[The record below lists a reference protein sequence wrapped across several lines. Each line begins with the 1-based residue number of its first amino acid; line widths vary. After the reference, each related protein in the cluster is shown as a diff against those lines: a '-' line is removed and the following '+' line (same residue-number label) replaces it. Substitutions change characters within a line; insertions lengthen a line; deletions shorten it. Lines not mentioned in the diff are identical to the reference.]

1 MNSELPHLMG
11 IVNVTPDSF
20 SDGGMYLPAEKA
32 ISHALRLM
40 DEGANSID
48 IGGESTRPHA
58 APITPEEE
66 QARVLPVLAALA
78 QEAAQRGVKL
88 SIDTRHASTM
98 KAALNEGASIIN
110 DVSALTHDPASLRVA
125 AQSHAQIVLMHMQ
138 GNPQTMQASPHY
150 ENVVA
155 DVFGYLQKRIA
166 ACEEAGIKKERL
178 IADPGIGF
186 GKTPEHNIEL
196 LRNVDRFL
204 ALGVPV
210 LIGASRKSFIE
221 ALTGPCPPDQR
232 LAGSLAAALT
242 AVQRGARYLRV
253 HDVKETRQMLALY
266 GFLT

>member
-1 MNSELPHLMG
+1 MNLPHLMG

-20 SDGGMYLPAEKA
+20 SDGGAYLVTEKA

-58 APITPEEE
+58 SPLSPDEE
-66 QARVLPVLAALA
+66 QARVLPVLAGLA
-78 QEAAQRGVKL
+78 QEAAQRGIKL

-98 KAALNEGASIIN
+98 KTALNEGASIIN
-110 DVSALTHDPASLRVA
+110 DVSALTHDPASLQVA
-125 AQSHAQIVLMHMQ
+125 VQSNAQIVLMHMQ
-138 GNPQTMQASPHY
+138 GTPQTMQTKPHY
-150 ENVVA
+150 ENVVE
-155 DVFGYLQKRIA
+155 DVFAYLQKRIA
-166 ACEEAGIKKERL
+166 ACEAAGIKKEHL

-186 GKTPEHNIEL
+186 GKTPEHNITL
-196 LRNVDRFL
+196 LRNVDRFQ
-204 ALGVPV
+204 ALGVPI

-232 LAGSLAAALT
+232 LGGSLAAAL
-242 AVQRGARYLRV
+242 AAAQRGARYLRV